1 MLYVLYI
8 TQESENDSSR
18 SPQSVMSEA
27 PSAEA
32 TADTADGQRNDDLG
46 APGNTDHVQPT
57 DTGIS
62 KDNSSEDGSSTPHTD
77 GGH

>member
-1 MLYVLYI
+1 
-8 TQESENDSSR
+8 
-18 SPQSVMSEA
+18 MSEA

-32 TADTADGQRNDDLG
+32 TADSQKHSDLG
-46 APGNTDHVQPT
+46 APGDTDHVQPT

-62 KDNSSEDGSSTPHTD
+62 KDNSSEDNVSTPHTD